1 MNKGVHFAKGDMIL
15 TANTYVGLDDR
26 VVDRPMELDFNRPG
40 ANLHAVLD
48 VGPHTCP
55 GAT

>member
-1 MNKGVHFAKGDMIL
+1 MIL